1 MSTAFATIAATLL
14 AALKATPALAAG
26 RVYTNPTRAIQD
38 SFTPAIVLRLDAAEA
53 TEYPLGVHSWRTAFV
68 VECYARAS
76 SGQDPMTA
84 VDTLLADT
92 WARLAALD
100 ATTLGADLSLS
111 PKIDW
116 QYDAADTPVVCAVIR
131 LTAQHYTDTT
141 TLAPRS

>member
-1 MSTAFATIAATLL
+1 MTAFAAIAAVLL
-14 AALKATPALAAG
+14 ATLKATPALAAG
-26 RVYTNPTRAIQD
+26 RVYTNPARAIQD
-38 SFTPAIVLRLDAAEA
+38 SSAIVLRLDAAEA
-53 TEYPLGVHSWRTAFV
+53 TEYPLGVHAWSTAFA

-100 ATTLGADLSLS
+100 ATTLGADLSLN

-116 QYDAADTPVVCAVIR
+116 QYDNTDTPVACAVIHLIAR
-131 LTAQHYTDTT
+131 HYTDTT
-141 TLAPRS
+141 TLTARS